1 MGKLLN
7 LYDKQ
12 SMKMAML
19 RHEETFK
26 EQVFELH
33 RLYQVQKMLMK
44 CIKSD
49 RACRRQQERW
59 NFENENYVT
68 EANYINQEQQKL
80 QRKLDLEQ
88 PAKDY
93 MNEDGDGVVEI
104 EDENDIELTLG
115 PANKYLRR
123 KRDEMPIISDV
134 GPSFSSSSTESNF
147 VQRTSTTNTS
157 NRENRREELTDQWGL
172 IQVPNIHSKF
182 QNGKKAF
189 EVEEQMKQ
197 ERLNHP
203 PWLLQVLSLKMT

>member
-1 MGKLLN
+1 
-7 LYDKQ
+7 
-12 SMKMAML
+12 MAML

-44 CIKSD
+44 HIKSD
-49 RACRRQQERW
+49 RASRREQERW
-59 NFENENYVT
+59 NYENVNYVN
-68 EANYINQEQQKL
+68 EANYISQEQQKL
-80 QRKLDLEQ
+80 RRKLDLELQ
-88 PAKDY
+88 PAKGY
-93 MNEDGDGVVEI
+93 MNEDGDGTVVEI

-123 KRDEMPIISDV
+123 KKNEMPIISAV
-134 GPSFSSSSTESNF
+134 GPSFSSSSTESNY

-157 NRENRREELTDQWGL
+157 NRGNRREDLTEQWGK

-182 QNGKKAF
+182 GTKVF
-189 EVEEQMKQ
+189 DVEEQMKQ